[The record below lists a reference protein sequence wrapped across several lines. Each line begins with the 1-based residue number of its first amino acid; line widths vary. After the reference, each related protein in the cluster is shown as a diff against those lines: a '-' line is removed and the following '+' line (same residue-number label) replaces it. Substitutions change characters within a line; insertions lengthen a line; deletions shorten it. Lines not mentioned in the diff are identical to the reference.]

1 MSFTLCVHQSVT
13 LLIGSVRVAAESG
26 YLLMRMIQMWMV
38 TLLLQRPVCL
48 PVIVLQHITQEEVLR
63 PVKQLLDSTDKTY

>member
-13 LLIGSVRVAAESG
+13 LLIGSVRVTVESG
-26 YLLMRMIQMWMV
+26 YLLMRMIQMWMM
-38 TLLLQRPVCL
+38 TLLLQRPVRL

-63 PVKQLLDSTDKTY
+63 PVKQLLNSTDKTY